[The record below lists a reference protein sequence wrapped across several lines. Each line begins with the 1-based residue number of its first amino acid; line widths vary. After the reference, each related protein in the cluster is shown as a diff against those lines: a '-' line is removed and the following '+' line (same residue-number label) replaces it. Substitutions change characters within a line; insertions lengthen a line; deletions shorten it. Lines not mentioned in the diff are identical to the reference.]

1 MGSKY
6 FTHIKSFYPE
16 QTSGLEFTSCGFMQ
30 RLAFAP
36 ISTMTDDTETPLKVL
51 EDKYDN
57 RHFRL
62 RTCPFHTTED
72 RAEALSPSVSYI
84 PFNQT
89 VRKSPSQLIRREIQ
103 QHATPVKLVAW
114 AKRAVSPGSSPLVT
128 FRRERSLRF
137 RDRNSKP
144 TTLAIFT

>member
-1 MGSKY
+1 M
-6 FTHIKSFYPE
+6 P
-16 QTSGLEFTSCGFMQ
+16 

-36 ISTMTDDTETPLKVL
+36 ITTMTDDTETPLKVL

-114 AKRAVSPGSSPLVT
+114 AKRAVSPRSSPLVT
-128 FRRERSLRF
+128 FRRERSLRL

-144 TTLAIFT
+144 MTLAIFT

>member
-1 MGSKY
+1 
-6 FTHIKSFYPE
+6 
-16 QTSGLEFTSCGFMQ
+16 MQ

-36 ISTMTDDTETPLKVL
+36 IRTMTDDTETPLKVL

-72 RAEALSPSVSYI
+72 RAEALWSSVSYI

-89 VRKSPSQLIRREIQ
+89 VRKSPSQLIRRE
-103 QHATPVKLVAW
+103 
-114 AKRAVSPGSSPLVT
+114 
-128 FRRERSLRF
+128 
-137 RDRNSKP
+137 NP
-144 TTLAIFT
+144 TTRNPILHSFDTLKIA